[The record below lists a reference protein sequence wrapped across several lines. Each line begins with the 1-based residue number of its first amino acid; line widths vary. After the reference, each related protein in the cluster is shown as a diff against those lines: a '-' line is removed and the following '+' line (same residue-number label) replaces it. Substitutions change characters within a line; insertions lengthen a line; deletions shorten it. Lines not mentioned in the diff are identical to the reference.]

1 LPLSHF
7 EHFILWEKNDVSQ
20 TILHNCVSIGLV
32 AVAWIVAA
40 AAYGAPPLQW
50 DDENGR
56 FKPMIEAELPEGFP
70 GYTPVGTIEVKE
82 YPKYRKAET
91 SGKVAFWSLYSHI
104 KDNQIAMTAP
114 VEMTLAADKANQL
127 QEQSMA
133 FLYGKANQGNLGKKG
148 SVTVVDVPQMTVVS
162 IGVRGPRGDAVV
174 ADAQDRLSKWL
185 AQNKEQYVETGPPRL
200 MGYNSPF
207 VPKNKQFFELQIPI
221 RDVKLKAP
229 ETPATDR

>member
-1 LPLSHF
+1 M
-7 EHFILWEKNDVSQ
+7 SQ

-32 AVAWIVAA
+32 AVAWITATVS
-40 AAYGAPPLQW
+40 YGAPPLQW

-70 GYTPVGTIEVKE
+70 GYTPVGTIEVKQ

-133 FLYGKANQGNLGKKG
+133 FLYGKANQGNLGKQG
-148 SVTVVDVPQMTVVS
+148 SVTVVDVAQMTVVS
-162 IGVRGPRGDAVV
+162 IGVRGPRSDAVV
-174 ADAQDRLSKWL
+174 ADAQARLTKWL
-185 AQNKEQYVETGPPRL
+185 AQNKERYVESGAVRL
-200 MGYNSPF
+200 LGYNSPF

-221 RDVKLKAP
+221 REVQAKAP
-229 ETPATDR
+229 QTPATDR

>member
-1 LPLSHF
+1 MLPN
-7 EHFILWEKNDVSQ
+7 WVS
-20 TILHNCVSIGLV
+20 LGLATV
-32 AVAWIVAA
+32 ALITATVT
-40 AAYGAPPLQW
+40 YGAPPLQW
-50 DDENGR
+50 DDENGG

-114 VEMTLAADKANQL
+114 VEMTLTADKANQL

-133 FLYGKANQGNLGKKG
+133 FLYGKANQGTLGKKG
-148 SVTVVDVPQMTVVS
+148 SVTVIDVPQMTVVS
-162 IGVRGPRGDAVV
+162 IGVRGPRSDAVV
-174 ADAQDRLSKWL
+174 ADAQDRLTKWL
-185 AQNKEQYVETGPPRL
+185 AQNKEQYVESGAPRL

-221 RDVKLKAP
+221 RKVQVKAP
-229 ETPATDR
+229 EAPATDR